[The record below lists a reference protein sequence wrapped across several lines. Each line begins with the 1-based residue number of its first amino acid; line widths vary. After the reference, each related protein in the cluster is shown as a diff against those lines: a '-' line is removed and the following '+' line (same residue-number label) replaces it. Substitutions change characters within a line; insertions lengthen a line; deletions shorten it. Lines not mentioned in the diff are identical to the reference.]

1 MRSRS
6 PMQSGNRLI
15 IEWKVRMCVFRF
27 PFWEI
32 CPPSLNAMI
41 KIFTIRVPTL
51 ICKRVSSW
59 ATSELISRPF
69 ISWFKMDLRYKNLE
83 RRAMLLND
91 FLFTD
96 SELWSLSFEYIFLSI
111 LSLTSGMGSWRYVV
125 NTLSSYSI
133 WGSRL
138 DSEAKTP
145 YMMQST
151 KRSKSFHLIV
161 TYARRGSPV

>member
-15 IEWKVRMCVFRF
+15 IEWKVRIWVFRL

-51 ICKRVSSW
+51 ICKRVSSC

-69 ISWFKMDLRYKNLE
+69 ISWFKIDFRYKNLE
-83 RRAMLLND
+83 RRAILLIV

-96 SELWSLSFEYIFLSI
+96 SELWSLSFEYIFLRI
-111 LSLTSGMGSWRYVV
+111 LSLTSGIGSWRYVV
-125 NTLSSYSI
+125 NTLSSYSM

-151 KRSKSFHLIV
+151 RRSKNFDI
-161 TYARRGSPV
+161 